1 MSHVFSEVIG
11 ICDKGNSCNFI
22 FVQQYLSNETSSA
35 KKKDIHTINEIIILL
50 GKVRPSL
57 ELSLSSNLAWI
68 ITLSMKKKLCHNQ
81 SESGK
86 HYLII
91 SFNFT
96 RASNEALWMFDNK
109 ELINTLFSEPFLW
122 LWMHS

>member
-1 MSHVFSEVIG
+1 MFSEVIG

-57 ELSLSSNLAWI
+57 ELSLSGNLAWI
-68 ITLSMKKKLCHNQ
+68 ITLSMKKKNSVTINQ
-81 SESGK
+81 NLVSTILSS
-86 HYLII
+86 HLISQEHLMRHCGCLTI
-91 SFNFT
+91 KN
-96 RASNEALWMFDNK
+96 
-109 ELINTLFSEPFLW
+109 
-122 LWMHS
+122 